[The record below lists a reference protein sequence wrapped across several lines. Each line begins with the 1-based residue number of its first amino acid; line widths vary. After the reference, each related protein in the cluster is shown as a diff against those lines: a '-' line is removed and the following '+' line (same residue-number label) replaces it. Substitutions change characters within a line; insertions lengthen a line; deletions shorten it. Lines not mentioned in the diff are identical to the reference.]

1 MVDLPI
7 DEQVIRKFGPYTLVA
22 GILLIILGAA
32 GLFLPGVISLG
43 TAIFVAWLLIV
54 GALIWATHTY
64 RYHARSVMGWIK
76 PALLLI
82 TGGLMLY
89 NPLSGVAAVGLLLA
103 IYLLMD
109 AFGSFAL
116 AQSIHPAK
124 GWGWMVFNGIISALL
139 AMLFL
144 IGWPATSLWL
154 VGLYVSISLLFD
166 GVALIAV
173 GAAIRKAGKR

>member
-1 MVDLPI
+1 MITLPI
-7 DEQVIRKFGPYTLVA
+7 DEHLTSKFGSYTLVT
-22 GILLIILGAA
+22 GFLLIILGTA
-32 GLFLPGVISLG
+32 GLFLPGIISLG

-54 GALIWATHTY
+54 GAIIWATHTY
-64 RYHARSVMGWIK
+64 KYHAKSVMGWIK

-82 TGGLMLY
+82 TGGLMLFY
-89 NPLSGVAAVGLLLA
+89 PLSGVAAVGLLLA

-124 GWGWMVFNGIISALL
+124 GWGWMTFNGIISALL

-144 IGWPATSLWL
+144 IGWPETSLWL

-166 GVALIAV
+166 GIALIAV
-173 GAAIRKAGKR
+173 GAAIRKADKL